1 MSLVDSAA
9 SASGSTLYKI
19 ASTGKILAAA
29 AVLRLVDS
37 GRLSLDDPAASVL
50 PSGLVPGR
58 LGDVLVNTRHASL
71 GALEIEGDVAK
82 AVLGLE
88 PDLVDLPVDAALGAV
103 FEGTYSGDREGT
115 RYVVSHRDSSPWREG
130 AAGDA
135 PLKLL
140 RQDSVTFGRDDWPF
154 DRLVFEVHGGQASS
168 FSVYYNGF
176 FDGRYQR
183 VAAEGAFR

>member
-1 MSLVDSAA
+1 MIAAA
-9 SASGSTLYKI
+9 SVGRAGLTRHPGVRSGV
-19 ASTGKILAAA
+19 LAATLLFGCDKRDA
-29 AVLRLVDS
+29 PYA
-37 GRLSLDDPAASVL
+37 PSVL

-115 RYVVSHRDSSPWREG
+115 RYVVSHRDSSLWREG

-135 PLKLL
+135 PMKLL

-154 DRLVFEVHGGQASS
+154 DRLVFEVHGGQAGS